1 MISASVTSD
10 GSCSRRLEAE
20 LVEVED
26 TILNSSG
33 GVSKGQGKVP
43 ALETPAGE

>member
-1 MISASVTSD
+1 MISASATSY

-26 TILNSSG
+26 TTLNLSD
-33 GVSKGQGKVP
+33 GVGEGQGKVP
-43 ALETPAGE
+43 APETPAGE